1 MEWYGNEEILKFSPQ
16 VVLWPE
22 QVLIFIN
29 WHVCVFLTKLS
40 KKDRKGNMRQVIV
53 WLQRQRRLHAQF
65 LSWRLHFKICVCIPK
80 LHEAGDEF
88 TAKSCKDIRTFA
100 QQLNVKENSTYWLSM
115 LCRQFSSLLNTI
127 NTPIYF
133 ILFFIQNL
141 RGNLKFSSEKCAKPC
156 FKVHFLDRLFFD
168 SCCRHL
174 WFYKLQTT
182 FVMHTCYFHFQAEVQ
197 SLVSV

>member
-1 MEWYGNEEILKFSPQ
+1 MEWYGNEEILKFSPH
-16 VVLWPE
+16 VVLLWPE

-53 WLQRQRRLHAQF
+53 WLQRQRRLHVQF
-65 LSWRLHFKICVCIPK
+65 LSWGLHFKICVCIPK

-127 NTPIYF
+127 NTPLLYIIFYSEF
-133 ILFFIQNL
+133 TWKPIQFWKVCETLF
-141 RGNLKFSSEKCAKPC
+141 
-156 FKVHFLDRLFFD
+156 
-168 SCCRHL
+168 
-174 WFYKLQTT
+174 
-182 FVMHTCYFHFQAEVQ
+182 Q
-197 SLVSV
+197 SPLPR

>member
-1 MEWYGNEEILKFSPQ
+1 MEWYGNEEILKFSPH
-16 VVLWPE
+16 VVLLWPE

-40 KKDRKGNMRQVIV
+40 KKDRKGNMRQVNV

-100 QQLNVKENSTYWLSM
+100 QQLDVKENSTYWLSM

-127 NTPIYF
+127 NTPLLYIIFY
-133 ILFFIQNL
+133 
-141 RGNLKFSSEKCAKPC
+141 SEFTWKP
-156 FKVHFLDRLFFD
+156 
-168 SCCRHL
+168 
-174 WFYKLQTT
+174 
-182 FVMHTCYFHFQAEVQ
+182 
-197 SLVSV
+197 